1 MECTTLTKCQAT
13 CKKRRVAMAN
23 SGGMMVAAWLL
34 GSVSLLI
41 SNVDKGGTG
50 IKSRPSGF
58 PNKVPQG
65 ATLISKGGD
74 ETLHANTSCGCSI
87 VTSKRL
93 GKAWA
98 HNIKHASPS
107 IAGHGID
114 MRIESRPVDI
124 TLFAAYSLPAPCIK
138 EKYTEY
144 RTACREIT
152 DWIEKLLLRHLE
164 RVHPFSTS
172 TQRMAFV

>member
-1 MECTTLTKCQAT
+1 ML
-13 CKKRRVAMAN
+13 KRRVAMAN

-87 VTSKRL
+87 VTRKRL
-93 GKAWA
+93 GKARA

-138 EKYTEY
+138 EKYPEY

-152 DWIEKLLLRHLE
+152 DWTEKN
-164 RVHPFSTS
+164 P
-172 TQRMAFV
+172 